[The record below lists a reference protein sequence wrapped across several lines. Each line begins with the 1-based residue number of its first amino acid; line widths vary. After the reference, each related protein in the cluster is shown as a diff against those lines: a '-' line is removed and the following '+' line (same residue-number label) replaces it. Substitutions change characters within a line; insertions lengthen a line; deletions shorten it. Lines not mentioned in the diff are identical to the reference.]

1 MGLDLYYIDGQ
12 TPLDE
17 EEKDGLLIP
26 TIATRGEL
34 DEFEQQNIE
43 QAVQWTL
50 SRSFKPKVIFTED
63 LIRAVHYRMYG
74 NVWAW
79 AGEFRN
85 TNKNLGVDKW
95 QIPSDLKYLLDDAK
109 YWHENNTYSPDEF
122 AVRFKHRIVSI
133 HCFPNGNGRHSRLM
147 ADIIIEKIYKQPVF
161 SWGAGLSLRSIEHVE
176 MTMGSANLAN
186 EGATRSAYLK
196 AVKTADKGD
205 YSLLLNFARS

>member
-1 MGLDLYYIDGQ
+1 MGLDFDYIDGQ

-50 SRSFKPKVIFTED
+50 GRSFKREVIFTED
-63 LIRAVHYRMYG
+63 FIRTLHKRMYAD
-74 NVWAW
+74 VWAW
-79 AGEFRN
+79 AGEFRK
-85 TNKNLGVDKW
+85 TNKNIGVDKW

-109 YWHENNTYSPDEF
+109 YWHENNTYPPDEI

-161 SWGAGLSLRSIEHVE
+161 SWGA
-176 MTMGSANLAN
+176 ANLSS
-186 EGATRSAYLK
+186 EGDTRTAYLK

-205 YSLLLNFARS
+205 YSLLLAFARS